1 MAGPIPDRATM
12 APSGSMTRRQLL
24 AGTSR
29 LGLLAALV
37 SLGALAACKKP
48 QDEPWSDG
56 TYWSDGTGW
65 RP

>member
-1 MAGPIPDRATM
+1 MTDPMPDRATT
-12 APSGSMTRRQLL
+12 AALGSMTRRQLL

-29 LGLLAALV
+29 LGLLAAL
-37 SLGALAACKKP
+37 GALAACKKP

-56 TYWSDGTGW
+56 TFWSDGTGW